1 MFSFLGRLAF
11 RRRWYVLAGTAVF
24 LAAAV
29 LTGLSV
35 FDRLGSGGFEDP
47 NAESTKAAAVLAER
61 FDAGSPNLVL
71 LVTVPDGDVD
81 GSVAVQDGTG
91 LTDALI
97 DEPGVHQVTSYW
109 SPREDGGG
117 DPGLRSTDGDKAL
130 VLVRL
135 AGSEAEADVASTR
148 IQETYAGSAGDL
160 DVQIGGPGV
169 GLGETI
175 GADLARAEAIAIP
188 ITLVLLLL
196 VFGGVIAALLP
207 LAVGMLA
214 IMGTFL
220 ALYVIASLTD
230 VSIFSINL
238 ATALGL
244 GLAIDYSLLVVSRFR
259 EEFAK
264 DSDTQAAVAR
274 TMQTA
279 GRTVAFSAIT
289 VAVSL
294 AALLIFP
301 LYFLRSFAYAGIS
314 VVAIAAGAALFTLP
328 ALLSVLGPR
337 VNKFAVRRKRE
348 TGNENRAESGFWYSL
363 SHTVMRRP
371 ILTGLPV
378 VLLLMLLALPFL
390 GVSFSLPDDRA
401 LPTDST
407 ARIVGDSLRSDFDD
421 TGARSFP
428 VVLPKSTADQ
438 TTAMA
443 ELISEIPEVNQVE
456 TSTGTFAGGARSAEP
471 GPPSERYADPDGGY
485 LTVFSDVEPVSPEG
499 EQLVAD
505 IRALDFGGA
514 FLVGGAASDLVDS
527 KAAIFG
533 LVPLA
538 LAIVA
543 GATFVLLFLMTGS
556 VLVPIKAIVL
566 NVLSLGATF
575 SAMVWVF
582 QDGNGADLLDFT
594 PAGTLDTSIPVL
606 MFCIAF
612 GLSMD
617 YEVFLLSR
625 IKEEHDRTGDTRAAV
640 AVGLQKTGRIM
651 TAAAGVLAVT
661 FLAFSTSSVT
671 FIKLM
676 GLGLTLAI
684 LMDATLV
691 RGVLVPAFMRL
702 AGEANW
708 WAPPFLRRLHNRFG
722 LSEGPTEPSPDTAP
736 TAERVNA

>member
-1 MFSFLGRLAF
+1 MFTFLGRFAF
-11 RRRWYVLAGTAVF
+11 RRRWLVLAGTAVF

-29 LTGLSV
+29 VTGLSV
-35 FDRLGSGGFEDP
+35 FDKLQSGGFEDP
-47 NAESTKAAAVLAER
+47 KAESSRASAVIAER
-61 FDAGSPNLVL
+61 FDAGSPDLVF
-71 LVTVPDGDVD
+71 LVTAADGDVD
-81 GSVAVQDGTG
+81 ASGAEQDGQN
-91 LTDALI
+91 LTEAI
-97 DEPGVHQVTSYW
+97 AGEPGVEQVVSYW
-109 SPREDGGG
+109 SPPEEGGG
-117 DPGLRSTDGDKAL
+117 AEGLRSVEGDKAL
-130 VLVRL
+130 LLVRL
-135 AGSEAEADVASTR
+135 SGSEAEADPVSTR
-148 IQETYAGSAGDL
+148 LQETYNGPAGDL
-160 DVQIGGPGV
+160 SVQIGGPGV

-175 GADLARAEAIAIP
+175 GGDLARAEAIAIP

-196 VFGGVIAALLP
+196 VFGGLVAALLP
-207 LAVGMLA
+207 LAVGAIA

-220 ALYVIASLTD
+220 ALYLITQATD

-294 AALLIFP
+294 SALLIFP

-314 VVAIAAGAALFTLP
+314 VVAIAAAAALLTLP
-328 ALLSVLGPR
+328 AVLSVLGSN
-337 VNKFAVRRKRE
+337 VNRFSVGRKPKL
-348 TGNENRAESGFWYSL
+348 GKDKAADSGFWYTL

-378 VLLLMLLALPFL
+378 ALLLIALALPFL

-401 LPTDST
+401 LPTDNP
-407 ARIVGDSLRSDFDD
+407 ARIVGDSLRNEFDS
-421 TGARSFP
+421 GSANSFP
-428 VVLPKSTADQ
+428 VVLPEATEDETSELATRVSDIAD
-438 TTAMA
+438 
-443 ELISEIPEVNQVE
+443 VNRVE
-456 TSTGTFAGGARSAEP
+456 TSTGSFAEGAQVAP
-471 GPPSERYADPDGGY
+471 AGPPSAKYSDGTGTY
-485 LTVFSDVEPVSPEG
+485 LEVFSDVEPVSPEG
-499 EQLVAD
+499 EALVEQ
-505 IRALDFGGA
+505 IRAMDA
-514 FLVGGAASDLVDS
+514 SVPFLVGGASADLVDS
-527 KAAIFG
+527 KSAIFG

-538 LAIVA
+538 LGIIAA
-543 GATFVLLFLMTGS
+543 ATFVLLFLMTGS

-575 SAMVWVF
+575 GAMVWVF
-582 QDGNGADLLDFT
+582 QNGNGAELLNFT
-594 PAGTLDTSIPVL
+594 STGTLDTSIPVL

-661 FLAFSTSSVT
+661 FIAFSTSSVT
-671 FIKLM
+671 FIKMM
-676 GLGLTLAI
+676 GLGLTIAI

-722 LSEGPTEPSPDTAP
+722 LSESEAPSVQPSPAS
-736 TAERVNA
+736 VSV

>member
-1 MFSFLGRLAF
+1 MFTFLGRFTF
-11 RRRWYVLAGTAVF
+11 RRRWVVLVGTVVF
-24 LAAAV
+24 MAAALV
-29 LTGLSV
+29 TGLSV
-35 FDRLGSGGFEDP
+35 FDKLGSGGFEDP
-47 NAESTKAAAVLAER
+47 NAESTQATEILADR
-61 FDAGSPNLVL
+61 FEAGSPNLVL
-71 LVTVPDGDVD
+71 LVTAPDGDVD
-81 GSVAVQDGTG
+81 GSSAVQAGTE

-97 DEPGVHQVTSYW
+97 DEPGVEQVTSYW
-109 SPREDGGG
+109 GALEDGGG
-117 DPGLRSTDGDKAL
+117 SPELRSTDGDTGL

-135 AGSEAEADVASTR
+135 SGTENEADVVSTR
-148 IQETYAGSAGDL
+148 LQEAYEGSAGDL
-160 DVQIGGPGV
+160 EVQIGGPGV

-175 GADLARAEAIAIP
+175 GEDLARAEAIAIP
-188 ITLVLLLL
+188 ITLLLLLL

-220 ALYVIASLTD
+220 ALFLIASATD

-294 AALLIFP
+294 SALLIFP

-314 VVAIAAGAALFTLP
+314 VVAIAALAALFTLP

-337 VNKFAVRRKRE
+337 VNKFAVRRKPKAS
-348 TGNENRAESGFWYSL
+348 NEAGASSGFWYSL

-378 VLLLMLLALPFL
+378 VVLLAALALPFL

-407 ARIVGDSLRSDFDD
+407 ARIVGDSLRNDFDD
-421 TGARSFP
+421 TGATSFP
-428 VVLPKSTADQ
+428 VVLPEATDEQ

-443 ELISEIPEVNQVE
+443 ELISDIPEVNQVE
-456 TSTGTFAGGARSAEP
+456 TSTGTFAGGARTTEP
-471 GPPSERYADPDGGY
+471 GPPSARFSDGSGSY
-485 LTVFSDVEPVSPEG
+485 LTVFSSAEPVSPEG
-499 EQLVAD
+499 EALVNQ
-505 IRALDFGGA
+505 IRALDA
-514 FLVGGAASDLVDS
+514 DVPFLVSGAAAQLVDS
-527 KAAIFG
+527 KTAIFG

-538 LAIVA
+538 LGIIAL
-543 GATFVLLFLMTGS
+543 ATFILLFLMTGS

-575 SAMVWVF
+575 GAMVWVF
-582 QDGNGADLLDFT
+582 QNGNGAELLNFT
-594 PAGTLDTSIPVL
+594 STGTLDTSIPVL

-640 AVGLQKTGRIM
+640 AVGLQKTGKIM

-661 FLAFSTSSVT
+661 FIAFSTSQVT
-671 FIKLM
+671 FIKMM
-676 GLGLTLAI
+676 GLGLTIAI

-708 WAPPFLRRLHNRFG
+708 WAPPFMRKLHNRFG
-722 LSEGPTEPSPDTAP
+722 LSESESPAP
-736 TAERVNA
+736 QPVPERMSV

>member
-1 MFSFLGRLAF
+1 MFFFLGRLAF
-11 RRRWYVLAGTAVF
+11 ARRWYVLAGTIVF

-35 FDRLGSGGFEDP
+35 FDKLGSGGFEDP
-47 NAESTKAAAVLAER
+47 NAESTRATAILADR
-61 FDAGSPNLVL
+61 FDAGSPDLVL
-71 LVTVPDGDVD
+71 LVTSPDGDVD
-81 GSVAVQDGTG
+81 ASGAVRDGTD

-97 DEPGVHQVTSYW
+97 EDPGVGKVVSYW
-109 SPREDGGG
+109 GPQSDGGG

-135 AGSEAEADVASTR
+135 SGDEKQADTASTR
-148 IQETYAGSAGDL
+148 LQDTYAGSAGDL

-175 GADLARAEAIAIP
+175 GGDLARAEAIAIP

-196 VFGGVIAALLP
+196 VFGGVVAALLP
-207 LAVGMLA
+207 LAVGAMA

-220 ALYVIASLTD
+220 ALFVIASATD

-264 DSDTQAAVAR
+264 DSDTQAAVGR

-294 AALLIFP
+294 SALLIFP

-314 VVAIAAGAALFTLP
+314 VVAIAAGAALLTLP
-328 ALLSVLGPR
+328 ALLAVLGPK
-337 VNKFAVRRKRE
+337 VNRFAVGRKAKGGKEKTAE
-348 TGNENRAESGFWYSL
+348 TGFWYSL

-378 VLLLMLLALPFL
+378 VVLLVALALPFL

-407 ARIVGDSLRSDFDD
+407 ARIVGDSLRNDFDD

-428 VVLPKSTADQ
+428 VVLPDATDDQ
-438 TTAMA
+438 TTELAV
-443 ELISEIPEVNQVE
+443 LISAMSQVNQVE
-456 TSTGTFAGGARSAEP
+456 TSTGTFANGAQTAEP
-471 GPPSERYADPDGGY
+471 GPPAQGYADEIGSY

-499 EQLVAD
+499 EELVD
-505 IRALDFGGA
+505 QIRATDA
-514 FLVGGAASDLVDS
+514 DVPFLVTGPAAALVDS
-527 KAAIFG
+527 KSAIFG

-575 SAMVWVF
+575 GAMVWVF
-582 QDGNGADLLDFT
+582 QDGNGADLLNFT
-594 PAGTLDTSIPVL
+594 PTGTLDTSIPVL

-708 WAPPFLRRLHNRFG
+708 WAPPFLRQLHNRFG
-722 LSEGPTEPSPDTAP
+722 LSEGPSEPNPDIAP
-736 TAERVNA
+736 LPERVSA

>member
-1 MFSFLGRLAF
+1 MFSFLGRF
-11 RRRWYVLAGTAVF
+11 TYRRRWFVLAGTVVF

-29 LTGLSV
+29 FTGLSV
-35 FDRLGSGGFEDP
+35 FDKLGSGGFEDS
-47 NAESTKAAAVLAER
+47 NAESSRATALLAER
-61 FDAGSPNLVL
+61 YDAGSPDLVL
-71 LVTVPDGDVD
+71 LVTAPNGDVD
-81 GSVAVQDGTG
+81 ASGAVRDGAD
-91 LTDALI
+91 LTQALI
-97 DEPGVHQVTSYW
+97 DEPGVENVVSYW
-109 SPREDGGG
+109 SPQAEGGG
-117 DPGLRSTDGDKAL
+117 NPGLRSTDGDKAL

-135 AGSEAEADVASTR
+135 SGDEKQADPVSTR
-148 IQETYAGSAGDL
+148 LQDTYEGAAGDL

-175 GADLARAEAIAIP
+175 GADLGRAEGIAIP

-196 VFGGVIAALLP
+196 VFGGVVAALLP
-207 LAVGMLA
+207 LAVGAMA
-214 IMGTFL
+214 ILGTFL
-220 ALYVIASLTD
+220 ALYVIASTTD

-294 AALLIFP
+294 SALLIFP

-314 VVAIAAGAALFTLP
+314 VVAIAAAAALLTLP
-328 ALLSVLGPR
+328 ALLSVLGPK
-337 VNKFAVRRKRE
+337 VNRFSVGRKRST
-348 TGNENRAESGFWYSL
+348 TGDDAAPAAESGFWYSL

-378 VLLLMLLALPFL
+378 VVLLVLLALPFL

-407 ARIVGDSLRSDFDD
+407 ARIVGDSLRNDFDD
-421 TGARSFP
+421 SGGRSFP
-428 VVLPKSTADQ
+428 VVLPNATEDQ
-438 TTAMA
+438 TSAVA
-443 ELISEIPEVNQVE
+443 ALISDLDQVNQVE
-456 TSTGTFAGGARSAEP
+456 TSTGTFAAGVQTAEP
-471 GPPSERYADPDGGY
+471 GPPSARFGDGNGAY
-485 LTVFSDVEPVSPEG
+485 LDVFSDVEPVSPEG
-499 EQLVAD
+499 EDLVAR
-505 IRALDFGGA
+505 IRDLDA
-514 FLVGGAASDLVDS
+514 SVPFLVSGPAAQLVDS
-527 KAAIFG
+527 KSAIFG

-566 NVLSLGATF
+566 NILSLGATF
-575 SAMVWVF
+575 GAMVWIF
-582 QDGNGADLLDFT
+582 QDGNGADLLNFT
-594 PAGTLDTSIPVL
+594 PTGTLDTSIPVL

-661 FLAFSTSSVT
+661 FIAFSTSSVT

-676 GLGLTLAI
+676 GLGLTIAI

-722 LSEGPTEPSPDTAP
+722 LSESEAPSAQPSS
-736 TAERVNA
+736 VSV

>member
-1 MFSFLGRLAF
+1 MFTFLGRFAF
-11 RRRWYVLAGTAVF
+11 RRRWVVLVGTVVF
-24 LAAAV
+24 MAAAV
-29 LTGLSV
+29 VTGLSV
-35 FDRLGSGGFEDP
+35 FDKLGSGGFEDP
-47 NAESTKAAAVLAER
+47 NAESTQATEILADR
-61 FDAGSPNLVL
+61 FEAGSPNLVL
-71 LVTVPDGDVD
+71 LVTAPDGDVD
-81 GSVAVQDGTG
+81 GSSAVQAGTE

-97 DEPGVHQVTSYW
+97 DEPGVEQVTSYW
-109 SPREDGGG
+109 GALEDGGG
-117 DPGLRSTDGDKAL
+117 SPELRSTDGDTGL

-135 AGSEAEADVASTR
+135 SGTENEADVVSTR
-148 IQETYAGSAGDL
+148 LQEAYEGSAGDL
-160 DVQIGGPGV
+160 EVQIGGPGV

-175 GADLARAEAIAIP
+175 GEDLARAEAIAIP
-188 ITLVLLLL
+188 ITLLLLLL

-220 ALYVIASLTD
+220 ALFLIASATD

-294 AALLIFP
+294 SALLIFP

-314 VVAIAAGAALFTLP
+314 VVAIAALAALFTLP

-337 VNKFAVRRKRE
+337 VNKFAVRRKPKAS
-348 TGNENRAESGFWYSL
+348 NEAGASSGFWYSL

-378 VLLLMLLALPFL
+378 VVLLAALALPFL

-407 ARIVGDSLRSDFDD
+407 ARIVGDSLRNDFDD
-421 TGARSFP
+421 TGATSFP
-428 VVLPKSTADQ
+428 VVLPEATDEQ

-443 ELISEIPEVNQVE
+443 ELISDIPEVNQVE
-456 TSTGTFAGGARSAEP
+456 TSTGTFAGGARTTEP
-471 GPPSERYADPDGGY
+471 GPPSARFSDGSGSY
-485 LTVFSDVEPVSPEG
+485 LTVFSSAEPVSPEG
-499 EQLVAD
+499 EALVNQ
-505 IRALDFGGA
+505 IRALDA
-514 FLVGGAASDLVDS
+514 DVPFLVSGAAAQLVDS
-527 KAAIFG
+527 KTAIFG

-538 LAIVA
+538 LGIIAL
-543 GATFVLLFLMTGS
+543 ATFILLFLMTGS

-575 SAMVWVF
+575 GAMVWVF
-582 QDGNGADLLDFT
+582 QNGNGAELLNFT
-594 PAGTLDTSIPVL
+594 STGTLDTSIPVL

-640 AVGLQKTGRIM
+640 
-651 TAAAGVLAVT
+651 LAVT
-661 FLAFSTSSVT
+661 FIAFSTSQVT
-671 FIKLM
+671 FIKMM
-676 GLGLTLAI
+676 GLGLTIAI

-708 WAPPFLRRLHNRFG
+708 WAPPFMRKLHNRFG
-722 LSEGPTEPSPDTAP
+722 LSESASPAP
-736 TAERVNA
+736 QRAPERVSV